1 MSGKKKE
8 KKKIQSENSNLAPFI
23 LIKMMLNELLPPP
36 PQLLIAPHV
45 CESMFT
51 FVWEIKLVLHYGTL
65 KGSFYNFI

>member
-1 MSGKKKE
+1 
-8 KKKIQSENSNLAPFI
+8 
-23 LIKMMLNELLPPP
+23 MLNELLPPP

>member
-1 MSGKKKE
+1 
-8 KKKIQSENSNLAPFI
+8 
-23 LIKMMLNELLPPP
+23 MLNELLP

>member
-23 LIKMMLNELLPPP
+23 LIKMMLNELPPP

>member
-23 LIKMMLNELLPPP
+23 LIKMMLNELLP

>member
-1 MSGKKKE
+1 MSEKKKE

-23 LIKMMLNELLPPP
+23 LIKMMLNELLPP

>member
-1 MSGKKKE
+1 
-8 KKKIQSENSNLAPFI
+8 
-23 LIKMMLNELLPPP
+23 MLNELLPP